1 MTYDEVL
8 SHFDVK
14 VRKADSAKCICP
26 VHKDKEPSLSI
37 SRKNGKILM
46 NCLAKCNTEDILE
59 KVGLEMS
66 DLDQRP
72 NSEKWKVYVEGREK
86 RRIEGIYHYC
96 DCNGR
101 YVFTRLRLSGKKF
114 IYGKMEDDRFQ
125 YGLGG
130 KSRRELSCAVFC
142 KSVKRLKD
150 AIKEGKRISYCEGEK
165 DVLRTESEGMT
176 SFTCGSSGDWDPRCA
191 EMLRDADVVIFQDND
206 ESGRKLT
213 QDIIRDL
220 KAVTKSL
227 KVIVPTPD
235 LEHGDISDYLKEHT
249 VSDLEELILAAEEVD
264 APEGEN
270 QEETEEPEEDGQLNL
285 DRFHHINKSGQPTG
299 VFDYAILKYLK
310 AEKDFFILG
319 GVPFIYDDGVYHAD
333 RSGTKLKTMIRELI
347 YPELIKSTTIK
358 RIFELFVSDEEL
370 QVTPGQL
377 NDFPKEWINF
387 KNGFYDP
394 LQKKMIPHDPKY
406 RAVNQIPHEYD
417 PESPIRGELVQSW
430 LRFICNDPEDVEM
443 LLQYSGLCLTRD
455 TRQQKFLILN
465 GEGGTGKST
474 VIRMIDR
481 MIGEENISNI
491 SLNQLTQRFFSY
503 GLMGKLLNSC
513 ADLEL
518 DALSD
523 VSTLKKVLGEDT
535 LSGEAKGKDAVSF
548 KSYAKLIFSTNELPI
563 VKAERTNGFYR
574 RLLILTMDRVPEK
587 KETDFFDRLAAEIG
601 DFIRL
606 SVEALERMYQTK
618 QIMESR
624 NSIEAVKRMRCDS
637 DTVEAFLNEKIVR
650 IPDGKIKKLDLYRD
664 YENYCENM
672 ERQSLTKQN
681 FYRSMKTKGFGEIK
695 TSGTEYFKGI
705 FYSENLP
712 KNLPKSPDTWTQL
725 PDDEPLPFD

>member
-14 VRKADSAKCICP
+14 VRKPDSAKCICP
-26 VHKDKEPSLSI
+26 VHKDKEASLSI

-46 NCLAKCNTEDILE
+46 NCLTQCCNTEDILE
-59 KVGLEMS
+59 KAGLKMS

-72 NSEKWKVYVEGREK
+72 SSEKWKAYVEGREK
-86 RRIEGIYHYC
+86 RKIEGIYDYF
-96 DCNGR
+96 DCKGS
-101 YVFTRLRLSGKKF
+101 YVFTKLRLSGKKF
-114 IYGKMEDDRFQ
+114 IYGVMEDERFQ
-125 YGLGG
+125 YGLKG
-130 KSRRELSCAVFC
+130 KSRKDLPSAVYC
-142 KSVKRLKD
+142 ESVRKLRK
-150 AIKEGKRISYCEGEK
+150 AIEDGQRIFYCEGEK
-165 DVLRTESEGMT
+165 DVNTIESRDLRG
-176 SFTCGSSGDWDPRCA
+176 FTCGSVGDWDSRCVTLC
-191 EMLRDADVVIFQDND
+191 EGADVVIFADND
-206 ESGRKLT
+206 DPGLKLARQVAKDLRKV
-213 QDIIRDL
+213 
-220 KAVTKSL
+220 AKS
-227 KVIVPTPD
+227 VRIIVPTPEI
-235 LEHGDISDYLKEHT
+235 EHGDISDYLKEHT
-249 VSDLEELILAAEEVD
+249 VEDLEKLILAAEEVD
-264 APEGEN
+264 APEGED
-270 QEETEEPEEDGQLNL
+270 QEETEEPEEDRCLNL

-358 RIFELFVSDEEL
+358 RIFELFVSDEDL
-370 QVTPGQL
+370 QVTPGEL

-417 PESPIRGELVQSW
+417 PESPIRGEMVQSW
-430 LRFICNDPEDVEM
+430 LRFICEDPEDVEM

-574 RLLILTMDRVPEK
+574 RLLILTMDRVPER
-587 KETDFFDRLAAEIG
+587 KETDFFDRLSAEIG

-618 QIMESR
+618 QIKESR

-637 DTVEAFLNEKIVR
+637 DTVEAFLSDCIER
-650 IPDGKIKKLDLYRD
+650 IPDGTDRRVKKSEMYNQYLS
-664 YENYCENM
+664 YCEIWG
-672 ERQSLTKQN
+672 RQSQTKQN
-681 FYRSMKTKGFGEIK
+681 FYKSMRSKGFGEIK
-695 TSGTEYFKGI
+695 GSDGAEYFRGARIKD
-705 FYSENLP
+705 YN
-712 KNLPKSPDTWTQL
+712 KSP
-725 PDDEPLPFD
+725 

>member
-1 MTYDEVL
+1 MKEEAIKYL
-8 SHFDVK
+8 S
-14 VRKADSAKCICP
+14 
-26 VHKDKEPSLSI
+26 KDGYREALSI
-37 SRKNGKILM
+37 I
-46 NCLAKCNTEDILE
+46 
-59 KVGLEMS
+59 
-66 DLDQRP
+66 P
-72 NSEKWKVYVEGREK
+72 
-86 RRIEGIYHYC
+86 
-96 DCNGR
+96 
-101 YVFTRLRLSGKKF
+101 LSGKNPFKNSHG
-114 IYGKMEDDRFQ
+114 Y
-125 YGLGG
+125 
-130 KSRRELSCAVFC
+130 
-142 KSVKRLKD
+142 KD
-150 AIKEGKRISYCEGEK
+150 ATKDKKQIEKWWTEHPRANIGIATGKINNLLVIDVDIKHDQGKYGDESLRDLEKELGELPKTWTVITGSGGLHYYFKYPEGHEISISASQLGECLDIRANGGYVVAPPSIHPETGRVYEWEGGSDPEETPLASLPQKWIERLTGKKSKEEKKEPFVLPEKVTKGARNETMFHYGASLRANKVSATKTLELMEQANRERIVPPLNDWELRRIYDSVMTYKSGTAVTEFKYEEGE
-165 DVLRTESEGMT
+165 S
-176 SFTCGSSGDWDPRCA
+176 P
-191 EMLRDADVVIFQDND
+191 
-206 ESGRKLT
+206 
-213 QDIIRDL
+213 
-220 KAVTKSL
+220 
-227 KVIVPTPD
+227 
-235 LEHGDISDYLKEHT
+235 
-249 VSDLEELILAAEEVD
+249 
-264 APEGEN
+264 
-270 QEETEEPEEDGQLNL
+270 NL
-285 DRFHHINKSGQPTG
+285 DQFHTFNQKGEPSG
-299 VFDYAILKYLK
+299 VFDYAIREYLK
-310 AEKDFFILG
+310 EKENIFILG
-319 GVPFIYDDGVYHAD
+319 KVPYIYQNGVFRAD
-333 RSGTKLKTMIRELI
+333 TSGSNLTTMIESLL
-347 YPELIKSTTIK
+347 YPKFIKAPITK
-358 RIFELFVSDEEL
+358 RIYELFIMDATL
-370 QVTPGQL
+370 QVTPGEL

-406 RAVNQIPHEYD
+406 KAVNQIPHEYD
-417 PESPIRGELVQSW
+417 PKGELSGEMVQSW

-618 QIMESR
+618 QIKESR

-637 DTVEAFLNEKIVR
+637 DTVEAFLSDCVERV
-650 IPDGKIKKLDLYRD
+650 PDGTDRRVKKSEMFVQYIS
-664 YENYCENM
+664 YCEIWG
-672 ERQSLTKQN
+672 RQSQTKQN
-681 FYRSMKTKGFGEIK
+681 FYRSMRSKGFGEIK
-695 TSGTEYFKGI
+695 GSDGHEYFRGARLKD
-705 FYSENLP
+705 SA
-712 KNLPKSPDTWTQL
+712 KSP
-725 PDDEPLPFD
+725 